1 MAAYPEDK
9 HDRMASPQKDHAG
22 KLVLKLSPG
31 DIICRE
37 GESGDEMYVVQKGKV
52 RLTRASGAEITEV
65 AVLGKGDF
73 FGEATLLEGQP
84 RAESA
89 QAADEAEVLR
99 VNGLVFNKMVTSNAE
114 IAVRMIRKISKRLA
128 EANDR
133 IAALVAESRVAPRP
147 AEAGAAPLPMAPP
160 PPPPPAVVAP
170 PMPRAALVVQKSGT
184 PHPISRPL
192 TLIGRHDPVTGIHP
206 EIDLSK
212 EEMGKSVSRRHA
224 RIEFREGQFFLTEE
238 IGTLNNTTVN
248 GVKLETGVMT
258 PLIDGDEIGL
268 GAVKLTFRE
277 NVG

>member
-1 MAAYPEDK
+1 M
-9 HDRMASPQKDHAG
+9 SSQKDPAG
-22 KLVLKLSPG
+22 KLVLKLKPG
-31 DIICRE
+31 DVVCRE
-37 GESGDEMYVVQKGKV
+37 GEVGDEMYVIQKGKV
-52 RLTRASGAEITEV
+52 RLSRAAGPAVTEV
-65 AVLGKGDF
+65 ASLAKGDF
-73 FGEATLLEGQP
+73 FGEMSLLEGQP
-84 RAESA
+84 RAETA
-89 QAADEAEVLR
+89 EAVEESEVLR
-99 VNGLVFNKMVTSNAE
+99 VNALVFNKMVTSNAE

-128 EANDR
+128 EANDK
-133 IAALVAESRVAPRP
+133 IAVLASEPR
-147 AEAGAAPLPMAPP
+147 AARAAGAPEARPAPP
-160 PPPPPAVVAP
+160 PPPVPAAP
-170 PMPRAALVVQKSGT
+170 PMPKAALVVARSGGA
-184 PHPISRPL
+184 HPITRPI

-277 NVG
+277 NHG